1 MASEEVPSG
10 RAGPPFVS
18 VLVSP
23 LPGVAAEEPGPRG
36 GRTNRR
42 TSTPPALLFR
52 RHDRPLPLRPSLAR
66 AALCALG
73 VLGAATAPAGVEA
86 QTPDA
91 WNDARVLDLV
101 RQARLE
107 RRSTL
112 VDTSFHAYQAQ
123 ARGYVYFFIDRPDS
137 DERTLVK
144 ADQIALEVFWRAPS
158 ETQQRIVGLRDEKVL
173 PTNIR
178 YHLDHLTVVQDDFGD
193 RIRLGD
199 GDEVAAVL
207 HPMGPGSSEIYDFL
221 LADSLTLRYG
231 GDGDVVRVYEIRVR
245 PKDPDGPGF
254 IGSVFVD
261 RAAAAI
267 VRMSFTFTP
276 ASYVDPYL
284 DYIRISLDNALW
296 MGKYWLPYRQE
307 AELRRE
313 LPQLDFLAGSIIRG
327 RFEIGGYEFNPL
339 LPPLLFTGRGVTAV
353 PEAQRE
359 AFPFERGL
367 YDDLAQEGLGP
378 RPTLEEV
385 RAQAQQV
392 LMGRALTGLSPFRLH
407 LRSFSDALRYN
418 RAEGLY
424 LGAGLHLRPR
434 ADALVRL
441 SAGYAV
447 GRERAY
453 AAVAAT
459 TPPDRVVPVFE
470 AYWDEVRDM
479 GLEAGAVPVL
489 RSLGALVA
497 QEDYLDPYFARG
509 IRLALRGPAPG
520 SGPELTLSWE
530 RHASASNVLSG
541 DFRAVRPVEDGFV
554 GTVRGRVPFGLPAG
568 GRGAVTGTFGR
579 MGSHPF
585 GTAVAEGSW
594 RLDAPER
601 AWRMRTDVAAGMA
614 SLHTPPQMLFLLGGH
629 GTLPGH
635 AFRSFVGRRF
645 WMARVE
651 GTHPLRP
658 PWVGI
663 RAFAALGS
671 TSLAGAQPPAAW
683 HAHGSDGLRA
693 SVGAGLSLGWDVL
706 RLDVARG
713 LRDGR
718 WDVIFSVDPRFDP
731 WL

>member
-1 MASEEVPSG
+1 LPRSG
-10 RAGPPFVS
+10 PVLRAI
-18 VLVSP
+18 L
-23 LPGVAAEEPGPRG
+23 L
-36 GRTNRR
+36 
-42 TSTPPALLFR
+42 AL
-52 RHDRPLPLRPSLAR
+52 A
-66 AALCALG
+66 
-73 VLGAATAPAGVEA
+73 VLGAGAAGAAA
-86 QTPDA
+86 QVPEA

-112 VDTSFHAYQAQ
+112 VDTSFQAYQAR

-144 ADQIALEVFWRAPS
+144 ADQIALEIFWRAPS

-207 HPMGPGSSEIYDFL
+207 HPMGPGSSDVYDFV

-231 GDGDVVRVYEIRVR
+231 GEGGEVRVYEIRVR

-254 IGSVFVD
+254 VGSVFVD

-296 MGKYWLPYRQE
+296 MGRYWLPYRQE

-327 RFEIGGYEFNPL
+327 HFEIGEYEFNTS
-339 LPPLLFTGRGVTAV
+339 LPPTLFTGRGVTAV

-359 AFPFERGL
+359 AYPFERGL
-367 YDDLAQEGLGP
+367 FDELAEEGLGP

-392 LMGRALTGLSPFRLH
+392 LVGRALTGLSPLRFH
-407 LRSFSDALRYN
+407 FRSFSDALRYN
-418 RAEGLY
+418 RAEGLFV
-424 LGAGLHLRPR
+424 GAGAHLRPR
-434 ADALVRL
+434 SDALLRL

-447 GRERAY
+447 GRERPSFG
-453 AAVAAT
+453 VSAT
-459 TPPDRVVPVFE
+459 ALPDRVVPVFE
-470 AYWDEVRDM
+470 AYWDEMRDV
-479 GLEAGAVPVL
+479 GLVPGAAPVL
-489 RSLGALVA
+489 GSLGALLA

-509 IRLALRGPAPG
+509 MRLTLRGPHAG
-520 SGPELTLSWE
+520 LGPELTLTWE
-530 RHASASNVLSG
+530 RHASAENVLSG
-541 DFRAVRPVEDGFV
+541 DFRAVRPVADDFI
-554 GTVRGRVPFGLPAG
+554 GTVRGRLPFDLPAG
-568 GRGAVTGTFGR
+568 GRGAVTGTVGR
-579 MGSHPF
+579 LGSHAF
-585 GTAVAEGSW
+585 GTAVAEASW
-594 RLDAPER
+594 RVDGPER
-601 AWRMRTDVAAGMA
+601 AWRLRTDLAAGAA

-629 GTLPGH
+629 GTIPGH
-635 AFRSFVGRRF
+635 EYRSFVGRRF
-645 WMARVE
+645 WMARME

-671 TSLAGAQPPAAW
+671 TSLSGTRPPAAW
-683 HAHGSDGLRA
+683 DAHDSDGLRA
-693 SVGAGLSLGWDVL
+693 AVGAGLSLGWDVL

-718 WDVIFSVDPRFDP
+718 WDVIFSVDPRFHS